1 MGSEITI
8 GTNPIELHGDDFFD
22 KTQSWLED
30 VNGIGTSAPRDD
42 ALVKRSL
49 VESVTAN
56 PAFGPLADDPRFGR
70 MVESLWE
77 VAR

>member
-1 MGSEITI
+1 MGPEITI
-8 GTNPIELHGDDFFD
+8 GANPIELHGDDFFD

-42 ALVKRSL
+42 TLVKRSL

-56 PAFGPLADDPRFGR
+56 PAFGSLADDPRFGR
-70 MVESLWE
+70 MVESLRE

>member
-1 MGSEITI
+1 MGPEITI
-8 GTNPIELHGDDFFD
+8 GANPIELHGDDFFD

-42 ALVKRSL
+42 TLVKRSL

-56 PAFGPLADDPRFGR
+56 PAFGSLADDPRFGS
-70 MVESLWE
+70 MVESLRE
-77 VAR
+77 VTR

>member
-1 MGSEITI
+1 MGPEITI
-8 GTNPIELHGDDFFD
+8 GANPIELHGDDFFD

-49 VESVTAN
+49 AESVTAN
-56 PAFGPLADDPRFGR
+56 PAFGSLADGRRFR
-70 MVESLWE
+70 SIVESLRE

>member
-1 MGSEITI
+1 MGPEITI
-8 GTNPIELHGDDFFD
+8 GANPIELHGDDFFD

-56 PAFGPLADDPRFGR
+56 PAFESLADDPRFGR
-70 MVESLWE
+70 MVESLRE